1 MMVTHQGVAR
11 SWHTRP
17 DMDGSPHLPKDRAP
31 SPPSPNIETAFAL
44 SSLSFHRGKLQF
56 KVECNY
62 LIV

>member
-31 SPPSPNIETAFAL
+31 SPPSPNIETAFTL
-44 SSLSFHRGKLQF
+44 SSLRFHREEGK
-56 KVECNY
+56 
-62 LIV
+62 I